1 MARTDIASIAG
12 LELASIAV
20 HVDHHRLC
28 RIENANGDRIFPS
41 VITGVYDSMSAVTR
55 AVFGE
60 SESIPQDDRILRVTR
75 WSGYVIAPVLF
86 LAFITLYPFPGE
98 TDVYFAWEI
107 SPDLTPLLMG
117 AGYGAGVYF
126 FYRVVTVGEWHR
138 VDVLFP
144 GIAVFT
150 LAMGIA
156 TYLHWDAFNHG
167 HFSTWLWVALYVI
180 TPVLIPALWVYNG
193 RTDPRRLRPG
203 QLEIPRV
210 VRYTSGIVG
219 VVLSVVIVV
228 LFVNPDWMVAEWP
241 WAVSPLT
248 SRVLLGWAAVF
259 SVVNV
264 YIAFE
269 RRWSAAKIPIHSLVI
284 WFGLMLV
291 GFARSWGDVDA
302 SNPILWVVVGG
313 IVVYLVGLSG
323 LYVYMERQES

>member
-1 MARTDIASIAG
+1 MEIVRHRSRRVEKLLWDESFP
-12 LELASIAV
+12 AV
-20 HVDHHRLC
+20 T
-28 RIENANGDRIFPS
+28 
-41 VITGVYDSMSAVTR
+41 TGEYASMSAVTR
-55 AVFGE
+55 AIFGE
-60 SESIPQDDRILRVTR
+60 SDSMVQDDRILRVTR

-126 FYRVVTVGEWHR
+126 FLRVVTVDEWHR

-156 TYLHWDAFNHG
+156 TYLHWGAFNHG

-180 TPVLIPALWVYNG
+180 TPVLIPALWIHNG
-193 RTDPRRLRPG
+193 RTDPRVLRPG

-210 VRYTSGIVG
+210 VRYTSGAVG

-269 RRWSAAKIPIHSLVI
+269 RRWSAARIPIHSLVI
-284 WFGLMLV
+284 WFGLMLL
-291 GFARSWGDVDA
+291 GFMRSWGDVDA

-323 LYVYMERQES
+323 LYVFMENREY